1 MMKICAVLAA
11 CVGLSLICSTAVSQ
25 TSAVA
30 YSRQELLQ
38 LAKQMREEAKN
49 SGNPEASPI
58 EKHLDSSTIL
68 AYRNKD
74 GKGELHEQAADVFVV
89 LQGAAI
95 LVTGGTITNPV
106 TTASG
111 EIRGAAVQQGSRKDL
126 KEGDIAHIPAGV
138 PHQVLVPQGG
148 SFTYFVVKVPLK

>member
-1 MMKICAVLAA
+1 MMKFCAVLAA
-11 CVGLSLICSTAVSQ
+11 CVGLSLLCSTAVSQ

-30 YSRQELLQ
+30 YSRQQLLE

-49 SGNPEASPI
+49 SSTPEASPI
-58 EKHLDSSTIL
+58 EKHLDASTIL

-74 GKGELHEQAADVFVV
+74 GKAELHEQAADVFFV
-89 LQGAAI
+89 LEGAAT
-95 LVTGGTITNPV
+95 LVTGGTIANPV
-106 TTASG
+106 TTAPG

-138 PHQVLVPQGG
+138 PHQVLVPRGG

>member
-1 MMKICAVLAA
+1 VTIDDKNVQARLHQGAGGAYLWVTNPTNTVRQVK
-11 CVGLSLICSTAVSQ
+11 VGLAPGVGN
-25 TSAVA
+25 
-30 YSRQELLQ
+30 Y
-38 LAKQMREEAKN
+38 K
-49 SGNPEASPI
+49 SGED

-106 TTASG
+106 TTAPG

-138 PHQVLVPQGG
+138 PHQVLVPRGG
-148 SFTYFVVKVPLK
+148 SFTYFVVKVPLR